1 MHLFKRSLIIL
12 SILLFTNLSHA
23 DNRFEINDPW
33 VREGPPS
40 ATVLAGYLNIKN
52 VSNETAKLVAVSSPE
67 FETTEMHESYEKGGY
82 VRMKK
87 HDVITIPAKDSLH
100 FTPNGYHLM
109 LMDPFQPVRAGMN
122 IELVLKFADKS
133 SITLHAPVK
142 RVID

>member
-1 MHLFKRSLIIL
+1 MHSFKQLLIIL
-12 SILLFTNLSHA
+12 SLLLLAGVSHA
-23 DNRFEINDPW
+23 ETQFEIDDAW

-40 ATVLAGYLNIKN
+40 ATVLAGYLKIKN
-52 VSNETAKLVAVSSPE
+52 LGNENANLVAVSSPQ
-67 FETTEMHESYEKGGY
+67 FETTEMHESYEEGGY
-82 VRMKK
+82 VRMRK

-122 IELVLKFADKS
+122 IELVLKFSDNN
-133 SITLHAPVK
+133 SITLLAPVK